1 MSGRT
6 TRTRLLA
13 ATTLAVAALSLTA
26 CGSGAAKDEGAAT
39 TSVAPTA
46 SATQQ
51 AETPTKTPTG
61 DTTTEPEDGSSGST
75 AGSTS
80 GSTAGSTGG
89 SKSGGTTTG
98 AGTGTA
104 TGGKSGG
111 TTSAGSSGSGG
122 SNGSGGNSGANAST
136 SGGGDDTSGP
146 SRNKQCGAGN
156 TKTTATP
163 VARPLNHMLFTVT
176 NTGSG
181 LCDLLGYPVARF
193 GEAQSVPPV
202 IEETHPQAV
211 VTLAP
216 GESGYAG
223 VILSAADGS
232 GQDGYT
238 TTSLTV
244 GFTNGT
250 TARPRLAGKGVYVD
264 SSLRVTYWQSSMDD
278 ALN

>member
-46 SATQQ
+46 SATQP
-51 AETPTKTPTG
+51 AETPATAPTPTPTPTPTG
-61 DTTTEPEDGSSGST
+61 NTTTKPKD
-75 AGSTS
+75 
-80 GSTAGSTGG
+80 GSTGG
-89 SKSGGTTTG
+89 SKNGGTSTG
-98 AGTGTA
+98 AT

-122 SNGSGGNSGANAST
+122 NGGSGGASASA
-136 SGGGDDTSGP
+136 SGGGGDTSGP

-163 VARPLNHMLFTVT
+163 VARPLNHMLLTVT
-176 NTGSG
+176 NTGSAS
-181 LCDLLGYPVARF
+181 CDLLGYPVARF
-193 GEAQSVPPV
+193 GEAQAVPPV
-202 IEETHPQAV
+202 IETTHPQAV

-232 GQDGYT
+232 GQHGYT
-238 TTSLTV
+238 TTSLTI

-250 TARPRLAGKGVYVD
+250 IARPRLAGKGVYVD
-264 SSLRVTYWQSSMDD
+264 SSLRVTYWQNSMDD

>member
-46 SATQQ
+46 SATQP
-51 AETPTKTPTG
+51 AETPTTTPSG
-61 DTTTEPEDGSSGST
+61 DTTTQP
-75 AGSTS
+75 ATS
-80 GSTAGSTGG
+80 GSTGG
-89 SKSGGTTTG
+89 SANGGSKNGGTKNGGTTTG
-98 AGTGTA
+98 AT

-111 TTSAGSSGSGG
+111 TSSAGSSGSGG
-122 SNGSGGNSGANAST
+122 GTGANAST
-136 SGGGDDTSGP
+136 SGGSDDTSGP
-146 SRNKQCGAGN
+146 SRNKQCGANN

-163 VARPLNHMLFTVT
+163 VARPLNHMLLTVT

-193 GEAQSVPPV
+193 GEAQAVPPV
-202 IEETHPQAV
+202 IESTHPQAV

-223 VILSAADGS
+223 VLLSAADGS
-232 GQDGYT
+232 GQNGYT
-238 TTSLTV
+238 TKSLTV
-244 GFTNGT
+244 GFTDST
-250 TARPRLAGKGVYVD
+250 TARPPLAGKGVYVD
-264 SSLRVTYWQSSMDD
+264 SSLSVTYWQGSMDD

>member
-13 ATTLAVAALSLTA
+13 ATTLAVATLSLTA
-26 CGSGAAKDEGAAT
+26 CGSGAAKDEGAAL
-39 TSVAPTA
+39 TSTAPTG
-46 SATQQ
+46 SATQPV
-51 AETPTKTPTG
+51 ETPAATPTG
-61 DTTTEPEDGSSGST
+61 DTTTKPRGGSSGS
-75 AGSTS
+75 
-80 GSTAGSTGG
+80 STAGSTGG
-89 SKSGGTTTG
+89 SANGGATGGATGGAKNGGTS
-98 AGTGTA
+98 TGTA

-122 SNGSGGNSGANAST
+122 SGGANSST
-136 SGGGDDTSGP
+136 SGGGDNESGP

-163 VARPLNHMLFTVT
+163 VARPLNHMLLTVT

-202 IEETHPQAV
+202 IASTHPQAV

-216 GESGYAG
+216 GASGYAG

-232 GQDGYT
+232 GQHGYT

-250 TARPRLAGKGVYVD
+250 TASPRLAGKGVYVD
-264 SSLRVTYWQSSMDD
+264 NSLRVTYWQSSMDD

>member
-26 CGSGAAKDEGAAT
+26 CGGGGAKDEGAAP
-39 TSVAPTA
+39 TSVTPTA
-46 SATQQ
+46 SA
-51 AETPTKTPTG
+51 ARPTG
-61 DTTTEPEDGSSGST
+61 TPATPATGGTTGSPGASSGTT

-80 GSTAGSTGG
+80 GGSTGG
-89 SKSGGTTTG
+89 STSGSTGGTTGGSKNGGTTTG
-98 AGTGTA
+98 AT

-122 SNGSGGNSGANAST
+122 DDGSNASASGGDGS
-136 SGGGDDTSGP
+136 DGP

-156 TKTTATP
+156 TRATATP
-163 VARPLNHMLFTVT
+163 VARPLNHMLLTVT

-232 GQDGYT
+232 GQHGYT

-244 GFTNGT
+244 GFTDGT
-250 TARPRLAGKGVYVD
+250 TARPPLGGKGVYVD

>member
-6 TRTRLLA
+6 TRSRLLA

-26 CGSGAAKDEGAAT
+26 CGSGTGTAKDEGAAA

-46 SATQQ
+46 SAPQP
-51 AETPTKTPTG
+51 AETPTTTPTTA
-61 DTTTEPEDGSSGST
+61 TTPKSNTSTKPQDGSSG
-75 AGSTS
+75 TS
-80 GSTAGSTGG
+80 GDT
-89 SKSGGTTTG
+89 SGGTT
-98 AGTGTA
+98 AGTT
-104 TGGKSGG
+104 TGGKTGG
-111 TTSAGSSGSGG
+111 TTSAGSG
-122 SNGSGGNSGANAST
+122 GSGGNSGASASA
-136 SGGGDDTSGP
+136 SGGGDDKSGP

-156 TKTTATP
+156 TKITATP
-163 VARPLNHMLFTVT
+163 VARPLNHMLLTLT
-176 NTGSG
+176 NTGSAH
-181 LCDLLGYPVARF
+181 CDLLGYPVARF

-202 IEETHPQAV
+202 MEETHPQAV

-232 GQDGYT
+232 GQHGYT

-250 TARPRLAGKGVYVD
+250 MAKAPLAGKGVYVD

>member
-26 CGSGAAKDEGAAT
+26 CGGGAAKDEGAAT
-39 TSVAPTA
+39 TSVVPTA
-46 SATQQ
+46 TQS
-51 AETPTKTPTG
+51 AETPATPSAG
-61 DTTTEPEDGSSGST
+61 STTTQPSGGASGGT

-80 GSTAGSTGG
+80 GSTAGSNGGAADSGSTGG
-89 SKSGGTTTG
+89 AKNGGTTTG
-98 AGTGTA
+98 AA
-104 TGGKSGG
+104 SGGNSGG
-111 TTSAGSSGSGG
+111 TGSSGSGAG
-122 SNGSGGNSGANAST
+122 GAGASASGGDS
-136 SGGGDDTSGP
+136 DGP

-156 TKTTATP
+156 TRTTATP
-163 VARPLNHMLFTVT
+163 VARPLNHMLLTVT

-223 VILSAADGS
+223 VLLSAADGS
-232 GQDGYT
+232 GQHGYT

-244 GFTNGT
+244 GFTDGT
-250 TARPRLAGKGVYVD
+250 TARPKLAGKGVYVD
-264 SSLRVTYWQSSMDD
+264 SSLRVTYWQGSMDD

>member
-46 SATQQ
+46 SATQP
-51 AETPTKTPTG
+51 AETPTTTPTG
-61 DTTTEPEDGSSGST
+61 NTTTEPGGSSGT
-75 AGSTS
+75 TTGSTS

-89 SKSGGTTTG
+89 STNGGSKNGGTTTG
-98 AGTGTA
+98 TT

-111 TTSAGSSGSGG
+111 TASAG

-136 SGGGDDTSGP
+136 SGGGDGASRP
-146 SRNKQCGAGN
+146 SMNKQCGAGN

-163 VARPLNHMLFTVT
+163 VARPLNHMLLTVT

-232 GQDGYT
+232 GQHGYT

-244 GFTNGT
+244 GFTDGT

>member
-13 ATTLAVAALSLTA
+13 ATTLAVATLSLTA
-26 CGSGAAKDEGAAT
+26 CGSGAAKDEGAAL
-39 TSVAPTA
+39 TSTAPTG
-46 SATQQ
+46 SATQP
-51 AETPTKTPTG
+51 AETPAATPTG
-61 DTTTEPEDGSSGST
+61 DTTTKPRGGSSGS
-75 AGSTS
+75 
-80 GSTAGSTGG
+80 STAGSTGG
-89 SKSGGTTTG
+89 SANGGATGGATGGAKNGGTS
-98 AGTGTA
+98 TGTA

-122 SNGSGGNSGANAST
+122 SGGANSST
-136 SGGGDDTSGP
+136 SGGGDNESGP

-163 VARPLNHMLFTVT
+163 VARPLNHMLLTVT

-202 IEETHPQAV
+202 IASTHPQAV

-216 GESGYAG
+216 GASGYAG

-232 GQDGYT
+232 GQHGYT

-250 TARPRLAGKGVYVD
+250 TASPRLAGKGVYVD
-264 SSLRVTYWQSSMDD
+264 NSLRVTYWQSSMDD

>member
-26 CGSGAAKDEGAAT
+26 CGTGAAQDEGAAT
-39 TSVAPTA
+39 TSLAPTA
-46 SATQQ
+46 SATQP
-51 AETPTKTPTG
+51 AETPTPTPSG
-61 DTTTEPEDGSSGST
+61 AATTNPQGGSSGRT

-89 SKSGGTTTG
+89 STNGGSTGGSKNGGTT
-98 AGTGTA
+98 TGTA
-104 TGGKSGG
+104 TGGESGG
-111 TTSAGSSGSGG
+111 ATSAGSSGSGG
-122 SNGSGGNSGANAST
+122 NSGTSAST
-136 SGGGDDTSGP
+136 SGGSDDTSGP

-156 TKTTATP
+156 TRTTATP
-163 VARPLNHMLFTVT
+163 VARPLNHMLLTVT

-193 GEAQSVPPV
+193 GEAQAVPPV
-202 IEETHPQAV
+202 IESTHPQAV

-232 GQDGYT
+232 GQHGYT

-244 GFTNGT
+244 GFTDGT
-250 TARPRLAGKGVYVD
+250 TSRPRLAGKGVYVD
-264 SSLRVTYWQSSMDD
+264 SSLRVTYWQSSMGD
-278 ALN
+278 ALS